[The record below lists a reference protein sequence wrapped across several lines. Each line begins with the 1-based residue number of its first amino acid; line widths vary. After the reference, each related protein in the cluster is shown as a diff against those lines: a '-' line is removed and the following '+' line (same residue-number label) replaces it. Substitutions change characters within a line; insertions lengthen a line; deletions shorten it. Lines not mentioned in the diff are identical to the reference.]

1 MKPAVTSRPPS
12 PIEQQCGNKV
22 TVAVAMAT
30 GSQHFAQWLRISR
43 LGSCSFSGL
52 TKNEKPPKKQP
63 FECKVDAGFRF
74 CRVNHTSDSKK
85 IASYGVKNIKNPKA
99 SFAFHISLLDLPC
112 MWQQI
117 VHTPRKPPS
126 WPDLQAI

>member
-1 MKPAVTSRPPS
+1 MKPAATSRPPS

-43 LGSCSFSGL
+43 LGSCSFCGL
-52 TKNEKPPKKQP
+52 KKMKKPRKKQP

-85 IASYGVKNIKNPKA
+85 SPAMG
-99 SFAFHISLLDLPC
+99 
-112 MWQQI
+112 
-117 VHTPRKPPS
+117 
-126 WPDLQAI
+126 